1 MTDVITIT
9 WQDPES
15 TDKRRVIS
23 YNMIPL
29 LALGLVCV
37 TGWEKEIESCGMMN
51 KQDVY
56 KAFM

>member
-1 MTDVITIT
+1 MMVVTIKIVVTKVLLTDVITIT

-37 TGWEKEIESCGMMN
+37 TG
-51 KQDVY
+51 
-56 KAFM
+56 